1 VRPGYDWAAKYKV
14 MPDSIEDDLVSKN
27 LPQGRRNAVHQ
38 ADIIQDMER
47 AVTENKCEFVDFT
60 SVPFQLE
67 KEKQDV
73 SGGYL

>member
-1 VRPGYDWAAKYKV
+1 
-14 MPDSIEDDLVSKN
+14 
-27 LPQGRRNAVHQ
+27 
-38 ADIIQDMER
+38 MER